1 MSTATAQSFTGLDKL
16 LSELQD
22 LPLKIERNIYRGALR
37 AGAKVIVDEAK
48 RLVPIDSSDLRDSI
62 RASVRVGRNNGKIT
76 ANIKAGNKKAFYA
89 NFIEH
94 GTVRHYIKASIRPQ
108 RLTRRGLKTISIKT
122 LNKIESRG
130 GLVIGGRFVGTE
142 VIHPGSRKHP
152 FMRPALD
159 TKWRDAVTAFADY
172 VRTRL
177 PKEVGKLA
185 R

>member
-1 MSTATAQSFTGLDKL
+1 MSTTTTQAVIGLDKL
-16 LSELQD
+16 LAELQA
-22 LPLKIERNIYRGALR
+22 LPVKIERNIYRGALR
-37 AGAKVIVDEAK
+37 SGAKVIADEAK
-48 RLVPIDSSDLRDSI
+48 HLVPVDDGELRSSI
-62 RASVRVGRNNGKIT
+62 RVSVRVGRNNGKIT

-130 GLVIGGRFVGTE
+130 GIVIGGRFVGTQ

-172 VRTRL
+172 VRVRL